1 MTIAHIVNT
10 SFDWNAEKPTGSM
23 MESLLDVLEAQGVK
37 VYEQNRANHWVVEAN
52 LDFGDFH
59 RIAKK
64 AGIPLSKHEL
74 EGRLQRASL

>member
-23 MESLLDVLEAQGVK
+23 MEDLLDVLEEQGVK
-37 VYEQNRANHWVVEAN
+37 VYEQNRADYWVIEAN
-52 LDFGDFH
+52 LGLSDFH

-64 AGIPLSKHEL
+64 AGIPLSRHEL